1 MAAIVVDSSVTA
13 ANWNKAKPKDYK
25 SADLDKAISAWETL
39 AKKSVNAAV
48 KPATNSIKG
57 YEEAIKNAEGIAKH
71 LTECN
76 AQIDKVIAAAKK
88 TAAELNKL
96 GDKLKGDEKK
106 KYQDAASAAS
116 AINVGAGNVKK
127 TIA

>member
-39 AKKSVNAAV
+39 LKKSFTAAV
-48 KPATNSIKG
+48 KPSTNSIKG
-57 YEEAIKNAEGIAKH
+57 YEEAIKNAEAIAKH

-88 TAAELNKL
+88 TEAELNKL
-96 GDKLKGDEKK
+96 GDKLKGDGKK
-106 KYQDAASAAS
+106 KYQDAAYAAS
-116 AINVGAGNVKK
+116 AINVGAATQKRN
-127 TIA
+127 IA